1 MKSKK
6 VIWPEPVVTKLRS
19 FRSEHFTLEETYDFI
34 VQLILETEEL
44 LLNPIVGR
52 TYVEEYGEY
61 RGYSRVVI
69 SKFRTYYKT
78 FGNGIVVMAVLFPGE
93 C

>member
-1 MKSKK
+1 MKTKQ
-6 VIWPEPVVTKLRS
+6 VIWPEPIVTKLRS
-19 FRSEHFTLEETYDFI
+19 FRSEHFTPEETYDYI

-44 LLNPIVGR
+44 LLNPVIGR
-52 TYVEEYGEY
+52 TYVEEYGEFK
-61 RGYSRVVI
+61 GFSRIVV

-78 FGNGIVVMAVLFPGE
+78 FENDIVIVAVMFPGQ